1 MRATETIQAHGHP
14 NITAKNKTTFEI
26 TKETHLTKR
35 GDCIIAVNATR
46 GAQDL
51 SDTFKQ
57 IATRD
62 NAKIT
67 VIIETSNYRETATGR
82 GNPQL
87 TLSHPTD
94 LVARKS
100 NYTSDRTLMI
110 EADKAAADFPRKLI
124 KELQDPS
131 QKITITI
138 IAET

>member
-1 MRATETIQAHGHP
+1 MRVIETIQAEGHP
-14 NITAKNKTTFEI
+14 NITAKNKTTFEV
-26 TKETHLTKR
+26 TKKTHLTKR
-35 GDCIIAVNATR
+35 GDCIIAVNASKGTK
-46 GAQDL
+46 DL
-51 SDTFKQ
+51 SDAFKQ
-57 IATRD
+57 TATRD

-67 VIIETSNYRETATGR
+67 VTIVVGDHREISTGR
-82 GNPQL
+82 GNQQL

-100 NYTSDRTLMI
+100 SYTSDRTLMI
-110 EADKAAADFPRKLI
+110 EMDKAAADFPRSFI